1 MSQKEKDFSK
11 LVKENQGLIIKVA
24 RMYTNTPDDQQD
36 LFRKSCYNCGVLTT
50 HSKETLKYQ
59 PGCIV

>member
-1 MSQKEKDFSK
+1 MSQKEQNFSK

-36 LFRKSCYNCGVLTT
+36 LFRKLCYNCGVLTT
-50 HSKETLKYQ
+50 HSKGTLKSQ
-59 PGCIV
+59 PGCTV

>member
-1 MSQKEKDFSK
+1 MSQKEQNFSK

-36 LFRKSCYNCGVLTT
+36 LFQEIVLQ
-50 HSKETLKYQ
+50 LWQ
-59 PGCIV
+59 